1 MKVYVQFYFSF
12 DLEFKNISYTDLDI
26 FVLFEFWQTETFSI
40 MEVGGKMFMAQ
51 LHRFSVIG
59 GLKGTSFK
67 HFCNQYFHVKNG
79 LISHFFKF

>member
-1 MKVYVQFYFSF
+1 
-12 DLEFKNISYTDLDI
+12 
-26 FVLFEFWQTETFSI
+26 

-59 GLKGTSFK
+59 GLKGTSFI